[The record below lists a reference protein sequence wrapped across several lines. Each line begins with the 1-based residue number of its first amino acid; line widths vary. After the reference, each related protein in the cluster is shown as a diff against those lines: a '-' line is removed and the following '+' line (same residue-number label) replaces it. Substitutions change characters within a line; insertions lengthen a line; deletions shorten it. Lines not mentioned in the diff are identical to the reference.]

1 MPYNSKAFGLT
12 LSRLRVRKNLT
23 QEHLSGLAGLSRSHL
38 AALESGD
45 KIPRA
50 DTLWRIAEALSVRPS
65 RLIQIAEKTVEQ
77 EAKK

>member
-38 AALESGD
+38 AALESGE
-45 KIPRA
+45 KIIRL
-50 DTLWRIAEALSVRPS
+50 DTLWRLAEALEVSPS
-65 RLIQIAEKTVEQ
+65 ELIRMTEEKG
-77 EAKK
+77 KR